1 MKHVG
6 FLKSLKALKS
16 QLSKK
21 DKSYKYIFYQSS
33 TKSVCICKDGNGEFK
48 YLYKTK
54 DELEYILASKSIKLK
69 PFPCPYEKGWHLTR
83 V

>member
-1 MKHVG
+1 MKHVD

-16 QLSKK
+16 HLTKKKAPHAYHPKLSNKNAIC
-21 DKSYKYIFYQSS
+21 D
-33 TKSVCICKDGNGEFK
+33 CKDSNGEFK

-54 DELEYILASKSIKLK
+54 DELEYMLSSKSVKLK
-69 PFPCPYEKGWHLTR
+69 AFPCPYEKGWHLTK